1 MPENIRQQI
10 NEMVKRDVQ
19 QHPGLKEISK
29 TANRLMAISQYV
41 SETVLSK
48 DPDEINAFEAKQ
60 LLKIVREKAK
70 EMEEGRE
77 ELVKIKSKYKNYDAN
92 LTELIIIIDD
102 NLTTLSL
109 VETLLISKL

>member
-1 MPENIRQQI
+1 
-10 NEMVKRDVQ
+10 
-19 QHPGLKEISK
+19 
-29 TANRLMAISQYV
+29 
-41 SETVLSK
+41 
-48 DPDEINAFEAKQ
+48 
-60 LLKIVREKAK
+60 
-70 EMEEGRE
+70 MEEGRE